1 MQRGVDR
8 DTARLAEKASKRQ
21 KEAEQH
27 KRAQDHELNKV
38 REEAWQKLQPSAG
51 YIRKGER

>member
-27 KRAQDHELNKV
+27 KRAQDHELNKA

-51 YIRKGER
+51 YTSKGER

>member
-21 KEAEQH
+21 KEAQQ
-27 KRAQDHELNKV
+27 KQRAEEHELNKA
-38 REEAWQKLQPSAG
+38 REEAWQKLQPSSG
-51 YIRKGER
+51 HLKGDR